1 MKRNNPLFPLQCAR
15 RKNIGLGIC
24 TWDEIT
30 LKNLMRF
37 CMSIIYLIISLALLS
52 SGIMAA
58 ADQFG
63 SSSDIDIQAILGNSA
78 FTPYITGCVVN
89 FNVSM
94 NKQ

>member
-1 MKRNNPLFPLQCAR
+1 
-15 RKNIGLGIC
+15 
-24 TWDEIT
+24 
-30 LKNLMRF
+30 
-37 CMSIIYLIISLALLS
+37 
-52 SGIMAA
+52 MAA